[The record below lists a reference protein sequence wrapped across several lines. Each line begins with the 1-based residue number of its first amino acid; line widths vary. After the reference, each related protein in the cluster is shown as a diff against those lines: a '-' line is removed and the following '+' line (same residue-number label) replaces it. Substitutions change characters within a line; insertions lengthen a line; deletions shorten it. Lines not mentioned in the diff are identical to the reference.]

1 MELTQQDLKFIL
13 KQIRIAEANSN
24 AHSGDDAKGLTDIW
38 VDNQGNTTD
47 ANGVLYTSESEGAE
61 AALGSSLLPYGLR
74 TVDGRHNNFMEGREG
89 HGASGESFV
98 RLNDPHW
105 VTGTGS
111 DSLPVGYPNNPE
123 YEAPDDVVDTAPRT
137 ISNLIVDQTPDN
149 PAAIMTALHHAGYT
163 GDFRAAV
170 DDIQAAYNTYKGYVE
185 SNFDDA
191 VLQIFKG
198 QFDTLL
204 SGTYGIEMDGITIM
218 LPNVA
223 PDDGISASYNTFFA
237 AFGQF
242 FDHGLDLV
250 AKGGNGTVYIPLQP
264 DDPLY
269 VEGSHTN
276 FMAVTRATVGEEA
289 RNITTPWVDQNQT
302 YTSNP
307 SHQVFLREY
316 TTDNDGN
323 PLSTGKLLEGTR
335 GMATWADVKQQALE
349 KLGIQLTDND
359 VTNVPV
365 LRVDAYGEFIRGEN
379 GLPQVLAAIAADGS
393 PIYVEGSLTN
403 PVNPS
408 AITLPAGTMILGS
421 DDEPVLV
428 NGPVSAVRTGHAFLD
443 DIAHD
448 AAPRTDAAGNLLQD
462 SDTTVGYSGTKDVR
476 GQNEQYDNEL
486 LDAHYITGDGRGN
499 ENISLTVVHHIFHGE
514 HNLIADQVM
523 EVALTSGDS
532 KLLNDWLL
540 TDLTEADFQALMV
553 QVQAPNADLATLAAT
568 LQWDGERIFQAA
580 RFTTEME
587 YQHLV
592 FEEFAR
598 KIQPDIDVF
607 TVFPDAVLNPNI
619 YSEFADVVYRFGHSM
634 LNESF
639 HQIDADG
646 NRSELDIFE
655 AFLNPLG
662 FGSDTIS
669 HDEAAGTLLR
679 GMTGQVGNE
688 IDEFVTNVLRN
699 QLLGIPLDLAATNI
713 ARARDTGTP
722 TLNMAR
728 AQFMEMADGDSQLK
742 PYESWADF
750 AVNLKNPASI
760 INFIAAY
767 GTHQTILDADTSNEK
782 RDAAFDLVMGGGSVS
797 DQERLDFLNARGDYA
812 GDSNLGGLQAVDMWV
827 GGLAEEKMSFG
838 GMLGS
843 TFSFIFEMQLEALQN
858 ADRFY
863 YLSRVQG
870 QNLLTQ
876 LEANSLAKMALRNT
890 DLGETGF
897 ALPSDIF
904 AAPGLSL
911 YVDEAKQLRMT
922 GLADPEHDDPTLGNF
937 ISLVDRGDGASNYL
951 RYNGDEHVVI
961 MGTDGNDHI
970 IAGKGDDTIWG
981 GKGND
986 RIEAGHGVDLVHG
999 GAGDD
1004 IITNSG
1010 TDIGEVDMLHGDE
1023 GNDVIHG
1030 GSGMAL
1036 IFGGSGKDFL
1046 VTGPDGSEI
1055 RAGTD
1060 DDFILGGSGSD
1071 ILFGNEGDDWIEG
1084 GGNNFDYLAGDN
1096 GELFFN
1102 STIIGHDVLNGGGGE
1117 TDYDADSGD
1126 DIMFASEG
1134 IQKFIGM
1141 WGHDWVI
1148 HKGQSVG
1155 ANADMNIE
1163 MFPTLPMEVLR
1174 DRFSQV
1180 EAVSGADQDDV
1191 IRGDDRTT
1199 DGEEGQETFD
1209 PTPEGNFKHNEL
1221 DEAGI
1226 ARISGL
1232 DDIVTDDLLHE
1243 REYWADGSG
1252 DIKNVF
1258 VGGNILLGGG
1268 GSDTIEGRGGDDLID
1283 GDAWLNVRVSILTNR
1298 DGTGPEIGSVDS
1310 LKDNVTLQIN
1320 GQSITKSLSVW
1331 MVEGVINPGQLQIVR
1346 EILYDD
1352 SGTDTA
1358 VYWDNYENYDIS
1370 YKGEGRLVIDHADFD
1385 ESLTNPET
1393 GKKYESDDT
1402 DIVRNIEVL
1411 SFGDTE
1417 VNVIVGTNAND
1428 VGAAARLDGDGGR
1441 DIIIGLEGNDLLRGL
1456 GGDDM
1461 LFGDA
1466 GNDDMRGGGGNDVLD
1481 GGAGNDLVQGQNG
1494 DDTLI
1499 WRVGGGHDEMDGGNG
1514 TDTVEIYGTD
1524 AQDTF
1529 GVYDRET
1536 AIDLGYTL
1544 RGADTEIVIV
1554 HNGAVAAELIN
1565 IEEIIIDGQGG
1576 GDSFSVDGD
1585 FNGTSLAMS
1594 TIRLL
1599 GSDGNDTVDMSSLRS
1614 DHRIVFQANGGDDT
1628 VIGEQRAQDDIQSQ
1642 EGQTITFKATNDQP
1656 DTTPPTNSL
1665 PNVPSQ
1671 VSLPTM
1677 KSNETLTLLSSMLLA
1692 GIVDLDGDTLK
1703 VEGLTASSGALQ
1715 QISPTEWA
1723 FTPDG
1728 EGSVLFDFQVSD
1740 GNGSVA
1746 HSATTAV
1753 QAAAVETTPPA
1764 SATNSLIGTEAADDI
1779 TGTSGDDVI
1788 VGHGGN
1794 DSILAG
1800 LGNDVV
1806 FGGDG
1811 NDTVLSSDGDDVIFG
1826 GAGNDVIMA
1835 GDGADTIYAGAG
1847 DDIAFG
1853 GSGDDTFVAEVGDG
1867 NDIYFG
1873 ESGSDTLDMSAMTAN
1888 VTVKLSDSGSGY
1900 AQSSQSGMDTLYSIE
1915 NVRTGSGNDVIYAN
1929 EAINLMDGGA
1939 GADTFVFG
1947 STLAANKDTIMS
1959 FELADTLDLSRI
1971 DANVT
1976 SNGNQAFHLIAGSAF
1991 TCAAGELLSRMGTDG
2006 EGRDITFVEGDVNGD
2021 GVADF
2026 QITLMGSHEL
2036 TESQFM
2042 L

>member
-13 KQIRIAEANSN
+13 NQIRIAEANSN
-24 AHSGDDAKGLTDIW
+24 AHSGDQAKGLTEIW
-38 VDNQGNTTD
+38 VDSQGNTTD
-47 ANGVLYTSESEGAE
+47 ANGVPYTSESEGAE
-61 AALGSSLLPYGLR
+61 VALGSSLLPHGLR
-74 TVDGRHNNFMEGREG
+74 TVDGRYNNFMEGREG
-89 HGASGESFV
+89 YGASGESFV

-105 VTGTGS
+105 ATGTLPDGS
-111 DSLPVGYPNNPE
+111 TGDTE
-123 YEAPDDVVDTAPRT
+123 YETPSDVYDTAPRT

-149 PAAIMTALHHAGYT
+149 PAAIMTALHHAGYS
-163 GDFRAAV
+163 GDFRVAV
-170 DDIQAAYNTYKGYVE
+170 DDIQAAYNLYKSYVDMFDGPVLDIFKTQ
-185 SNFDDA
+185 FDD
-191 VLQIFKG
+191 K
-198 QFDTLL
+198 L
-204 SGTYGIEMDGITIM
+204 STYGIEMDGTTIM

-250 AKGGNGTVYIPLQP
+250 AKGGNGTVFIPLLP

-269 VEGSHTN
+269 VVGGHSN
-276 FMAVTRATVGEEA
+276 FMVVTRATVGEEA

-316 TTDNDGN
+316 LLDDEGN
-323 PLSTGKLLEGTR
+323 PLSTGKLLEGDR
-335 GMATWADVKQQALE
+335 GMATWADIKQQALE

-359 VTNVPV
+359 VTQVPV
-365 LRVDAYGEFIRGEN
+365 LLVDAYGEFIRGEN
-379 GLPQVLAAIAADGS
+379 GLPQILAAIAPDGS

-408 AITLPAGTMILGS
+408 AITLPPGTMIMGS
-421 DDEPVLV
+421 DGEPVLAD
-428 NGPVSAVRTGHAFLD
+428 GPVSAARTGHAFLD
-443 DIAHD
+443 DIAHV
-448 AAPRTDAAGNLLQD
+448 AAPRKDADGNLLPD
-462 SDTTVGYSGTKDVR
+462 NDAEVGYIGPVDGR
-476 GQNEQYDNEL
+476 GQNIHYDNEL

-514 HNLIADQVM
+514 HNLIADQVK
-523 EVALTSGDS
+523 EIALTSGDIN
-532 KLLNDWLL
+532 LLNEWLL
-540 TDLTEADFQALMV
+540 TDLTEPEFQQLLA
-553 QVQAPNADLATLAAT
+553 QVQAPGADLTALASS
-568 LQWDGERIFQAA
+568 LLWDGERVFQAA

-598 KIQPDIDVF
+598 KIQPDIDAF
-607 TVFPDAVLNPNI
+607 TVFPDAELNPNI

-646 NRSELDIFE
+646 NRSELAIFD

-669 HDEAAGTLLR
+669 HDVAAGTLLR
-679 GMTGQVGNE
+679 GMTGQVANE

-742 PYESWADF
+742 PYESWADY
-750 AVNLKNPASI
+750 AVHLKNPASI

-767 GTHQTILDADTSNEK
+767 GTHQTILDATTSNEK

-797 DQERLDFLNARGDYA
+797 DQDRLDFLNARGAYA
-812 GDSNLGGLQAVDMWV
+812 NDPDLGGLQAVDMWV

-838 GMLGS
+838 GMLGT

-904 AAPGLSL
+904 STPGLSL
-911 YVDEAKQLRMT
+911 YVDHAKQLRMT
-922 GLADPEHDDPTLGNF
+922 GLDDPLHDDPTLGSF
-937 ISLVDRGDGASNYL
+937 ISLVDRGDGTSNYL
-951 RYNGDEHVVI
+951 RYNGDEHIVI
-961 MGTDGNDHI
+961 MGTDEDDHI

-981 GKGND
+981 GEGND
-986 RIEAGHGVDLVHG
+986 RIEAGHGVDQVHG
-999 GAGDD
+999 GEGDD

-1010 TDIGEVDMLHGDE
+1010 TDIGEVDMLHGDA

-1036 IFGGSGKDFL
+1036 IFGGSGKDYL

-1055 RAGTD
+1055 RSGTG
-1060 DDFILGGSGSD
+1060 DDFLLGGSGSD

-1084 GGNNFDYLAGDN
+1084 GGHSFDYIAGDN

-1102 STIIGHDVLNGGGGE
+1102 STIIGHDVLNGGGGD

-1148 HKGQSVG
+1148 HQGQSIG
-1155 ANADMNIE
+1155 ADADMNIE
-1163 MFPTLPMEVLR
+1163 MFPTLPIEVLR
-1174 DRFSQV
+1174 DRYSQV

-1199 DGEEGQETFD
+1199 EGEAAEEILD
-1209 PTPEGNFKHNEL
+1209 PTPEGNFKYNEL
-1221 DEAGI
+1221 DKAGI

-1232 DDIVTDDLLHE
+1232 NDIVTDDLLQT
-1243 REYWADGSG
+1243 RAYWADGSG
-1252 DIKNVF
+1252 EEKDVF

-1268 GSDTIEGRGGDDLID
+1268 GSDIIEGRGGDDLID
-1283 GDAWLNVRVSILTNR
+1283 GDAWLHVRVSILTNR

-1310 LKDNVTLQIN
+1310 LKDNVTLEIN
-1320 GQSITKSLSVW
+1320 GQSITKSLSTW

-1346 EILYDD
+1346 EIQYDD
-1352 SGTDTA
+1352 SGIDTA
-1358 VYWDNYENYDIS
+1358 VYWDNYQNYTIS
-1370 YKGEGRLVIDHADFD
+1370 HKGEGRLVIEHTDFED
-1385 ESLTNPET
+1385 VVINPET
-1393 GKKYESDDT
+1393 GKKHESDGT

-1411 SFGDTE
+1411 SFGDTD
-1417 VNVIVGTNAND
+1417 VNVIVGTNGND
-1428 VGAAARLDGDGGR
+1428 VGAAARLDSDGGR

-1456 GGDDM
+1456 GGDDV

-1466 GNDDMRGGGGNDVLD
+1466 GDDDLRGGGGNDVLD
-1481 GGAGNDLVQGQNG
+1481 GGAGNDLVRGQNG
-1494 DDTLI
+1494 NDTLI
-1499 WRVGGGHDEMDGGNG
+1499 WRVGGGHDVMDGGAG
-1514 TDTVEIYGTD
+1514 TDTVEIYGSD
-1524 AQDTF
+1524 AQDAF
-1529 GVYDRET
+1529 GVYDRAT

-1544 RGADTEIVIV
+1544 RGTDTEIVIV
-1554 HNGAVAAELIN
+1554 HNGTVAAELIN
-1565 IEEIIIDGQGG
+1565 IEEIIVYGQGG
-1576 GDSFSVDGD
+1576 DDSFVIGED

-1594 TIRLL
+1594 TITLV
-1599 GSDGNDTVDMSSLRS
+1599 GSDGNDTVDISSLLS
-1614 DHRIVFQANGGDDT
+1614 PHRIVFQANGGNDT
-1628 VIGEQRAQDDIQSQ
+1628 VIGEVRPQDDIQS
-1642 EGQTITFKATNDQP
+1642 EDEQTITFTTTNDQP
-1656 DTTPPTNSL
+1656 GANPPANTL
-1665 PNVPSQ
+1665 PTVPNQ

-1677 KSNETLTLLSSMLLA
+1677 KSNGTLTLLSSMLLA
-1692 GIVDLDGDTLK
+1692 GIVDVDGDTLTI
-1703 VEGLTASSGALQ
+1703 EGLTASSGALE
-1715 QISPTEWA
+1715 QISSTEWT
-1723 FTPDG
+1723 FTPDPDDL
-1728 EGSVLFDFQVSD
+1728 GSVLFDFNVSD

-1746 HSATTAV
+1746 HSATTVV
-1753 QAAAVETTPPA
+1753 QAAAVENAPPSVATITPF
-1764 SATNSLIGTEAADDI
+1764 IGTEAADNI
-1779 TGTSGDDVI
+1779 TGTDGDDAI

-1806 FGGDG
+1806 FAGDG
-1811 NDTVLSSDGDDVIFG
+1811 DDTVISNGGDDVIFG
-1826 GAGNDVIMA
+1826 GAGNDVVMA
-1835 GDGADTIYAGAG
+1835 GDGDDTITGGAG
-1847 DDIAFG
+1847 DDIVFG
-1853 GSGDDTFVAEVGDG
+1853 GNGDDTFIAEAGDG
-1867 NDIYFG
+1867 NDMYFG
-1873 ESGSDTLDMSAMTAN
+1873 QGGSDTLDMSAITADIT
-1888 VTVKLSDSGSGY
+1888 VTLGDNGSGH
-1900 AQSSQSGMDTLYSIE
+1900 AQSTQSGMDMLFDIE
-1915 NVRTGSGNDVIYAN
+1915 NIRTGSGNDVIYAN
-1929 EAINLMDGGA
+1929 EATNRMDGGA
-1939 GADTFVFG
+1939 GADTFVFA
-1947 STLAANKDTIMS
+1947 STLAADKDTIMS
-1959 FELADTLDLSRI
+1959 FESADIIDLSRI

-1991 TCAAGELLSRMGTDG
+1991 SCTAGELLSRMGTDG

-2021 GVADF
+2021 GLADF
-2026 QITLMGSHEL
+2026 QITLMGSHDL